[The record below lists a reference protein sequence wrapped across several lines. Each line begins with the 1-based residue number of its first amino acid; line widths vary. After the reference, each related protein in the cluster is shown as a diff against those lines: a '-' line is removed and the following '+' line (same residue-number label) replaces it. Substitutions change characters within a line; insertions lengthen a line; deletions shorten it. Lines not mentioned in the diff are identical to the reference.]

1 MRSPD
6 GNRFGGH
13 PVACCRVDLE
23 SSNFDRKLFFDSLR
37 LMAEIGSRGGAEGA
51 EMFCEVRFVDINQ
64 IDLGIQPF
72 GENSSSLLPPR
83 PPRESHSVWGANYI
97 EVRIW
102 KISSSKHYASHS
114 IWRSSELLG

>member
-1 MRSPD
+1 MTIRSIFV
-6 GNRFGGH
+6 GLSVR
-13 PVACCRVDLE
+13 AAII
-23 SSNFDRKLFFDSLR
+23 DRKLFFDSLR
-37 LMAEIGSRGGAEGA
+37 LMAGIGSRGGAEGA

-83 PPRESHSVWGANYI
+83 ESHSVLGANYV
-97 EVRIW
+97 EARIW